1 MCFPAS
7 TTDLDRL
14 NFKNIK
20 NLTKLKFL
28 FFACIFRFIVY
39 SSSSAFANFAYEMP
53 FKNMTKAEVLQTGS
67 QLNVDF
73 AKTWSC
79 LSDGE
84 NHCGTCDG
92 CNR

>member
-1 MCFPAS
+1 
-7 TTDLDRL
+7 
-14 NFKNIK
+14 
-20 NLTKLKFL
+20 
-28 FFACIFRFIVY
+28 
-39 SSSSAFANFAYEMP
+39 MP
-53 FKNMTKAEVLQTGS
+53 FKNMTKAKVLQTGS

-92 CNR
+92 CNRRKAAFIAAGIPDPTIYDN